1 MLQEKRYL
9 SKFIFTHL
17 CLIIPILL
25 VCMLMAGIIAER
37 MQKMEDIT
45 LSNQLNNIITK
56 IEENRYAYYEE
67 SILLSEMRELLPSKM
82 QGNESDT
89 VNGLKTLQ
97 MKQYF
102 DNQISKIFLYYGE
115 QYVYA
120 PKGMTSK
127 QNLFNK
133 ELGCIDESVTRGLRV
148 LENGEEN
155 LIFFIQTGYRWIYD
169 VQIRAQKKCR
179 KNAVCSF
186 FDFF

>member
-1 MLQEKRYL
+1 
-9 SKFIFTHL
+9 
-17 CLIIPILL
+17 
-25 VCMLMAGIIAER
+25 
-37 MQKMEDIT
+37 MEDIT

-120 PKGMTSK
+120 PKGMTS
-127 QNLFNK
+127 N
-133 ELGCIDESVTRGLRV
+133 
-148 LENGEEN
+148 
-155 LIFFIQTGYRWIYD
+155 FFIQTGYRWIYD
-169 VQIRAQKKCR
+169 VQLRAQKKCR